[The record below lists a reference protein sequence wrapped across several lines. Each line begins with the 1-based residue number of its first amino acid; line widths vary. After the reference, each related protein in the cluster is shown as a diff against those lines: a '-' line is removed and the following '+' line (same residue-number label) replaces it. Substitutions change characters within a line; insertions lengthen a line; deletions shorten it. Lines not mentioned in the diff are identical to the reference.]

1 MDWNVARLRAPPAPT
16 PGGVAFTALCGH
28 GKAGYGSGVGSLRE
42 FTNPALALPPPVGGL
57 ADVVFQHAQDDPHY
71 VALGRKDE
79 HGEWR
84 DVTSAEFRDEVLAL
98 AKGLLA
104 QGIRFGDRVAI
115 MSRTRYEWTLFDYAL
130 WTIGAQVVPVY
141 PTSSAEQ
148 CFWMLYDA
156 ECTAAVVEH
165 EDHAMTIATVIDRL
179 PQLRRLWQLDSGC
192 VQELYDAGAAIEDEV
207 VHRHR
212 EAVTPDSTA
221 TIIYTSGTTGRPK
234 GCVVSHGNF
243 MFEADTVIERWEPV
257 FHSRKGDEAAT
268 LLFLPL
274 AHVFGRMVQI
284 AAIRGKVRFG
294 HQPQLHA
301 SALLPDLQAFRP
313 TFFLAVPY
321 IFEKVYGAA
330 RRKAEREGRAGP
342 FEKAVD
348 VAVQYAEAVEAKAW
362 GTGPGPSAGLRMQ
375 HQLFEK
381 LVYGKL
387 RAAMGG
393 RVRQAMSG
401 GSAMD
406 RRLGLFFA
414 GAGVQIYEGYGLTE
428 TTAAATAN
436 PPGRT
441 RYGTVGQA
449 IPGMTVHIA
458 DDGEI
463 WLRGDNVFQGYLNN
477 PKATDETLH
486 DGWLATGDLG
496 ALDEDGYLTITGR
509 KKEILVTSGGKSV
522 APGLLEE
529 RVRDHPLVHQCL
541 LVGNDRPFVAAL
553 VTLDH
558 EAVEHWL
565 QMRGKPQMTPAEL
578 VRDADLEAE
587 VRRAVVA
594 ANTLVSKAESIRTFR
609 ILGQPFSEEHGLL
622 TPSLKL
628 KRKAIENAYANE
640 VEALYRS

>member
-1 MDWNVARLRAPPAPT
+1 M
-16 PGGVAFTALCGH
+16 
-28 GKAGYGSGVGSLRE
+28 RE
-42 FTNPALALPPPVGGL
+42 FTNPPLASAPPVGGL
-57 ADVVFQHAQDDPHY
+57 ADAVFEYAQDDPEFI
-71 VALGRKDE
+71 ALGRKDE
-79 HGEWR
+79 RGEWR

-130 WTIGAQVVPVY
+130 WTIGAQVVPLY

-156 ECTAAVVEH
+156 QVTAAVVEH

-179 PQLRRLWQLDSGC
+179 PQLRRLWQLDAGA
-192 VQELYDAGAAIEDEV
+192 VEELYESGAHLDDEV

-212 EAVTPDSTA
+212 RAVTPESIA

-234 GCVVSHGNF
+234 GCVISHANF
-243 MFEADTVIERWEPV
+243 MFESDTVIDRWAPLFTPRRGEVP
-257 FHSRKGDEAAT
+257 AT

-274 AHVFGRMVQI
+274 AHVFGRMVQV
-284 AAIRGKVRFG
+284 AGIRGKVKFG
-294 HQPQLHA
+294 HQPALNA
-301 SALLPDLQAFRP
+301 AVLLPDLAAFRP

-321 IFEKVYGAA
+321 IFEKVFNAS
-330 RRKAEREGRAGP
+330 RRKAEREDRTGP
-342 FEKAVD
+342 FEKAVE
-348 VAVQYAEAVEAKAW
+348 VAVKYADAMEARAW
-362 GTGPGPSAGLRMQ
+362 GIGPGPSAALRMQ
-375 HQLFEK
+375 HQFFDK
-381 LVYGKL
+381 VVYAKI
-387 RAAMGG
+387 REAMGG
-393 RVRQAMSG
+393 RIKYAMSG

-414 GAGVQIYEGYGLTE
+414 GAGVHIFEGYGLTE

-436 PPGRT
+436 PPERT

-449 IPGMTVHIA
+449 IPGMSVHIA
-458 DDGEI
+458 EDGEI
-463 WLRGDNVFQGYLNN
+463 WLRGPNVFQGYLNN

-522 APGLLEE
+522 SPGILEE
-529 RVRDHPLVHQCL
+529 RVRDHPLVAQCIV
-541 LVGNDRPFVAAL
+541 VGNDRPYIAAL
-553 VTLDH
+553 VTLDG

-565 QMRGKPQMTPAEL
+565 QMRGKPRLQPAEL
-578 VRDADLEAE
+578 VRDPELETE

-594 ANTLVSKAESIRTFR
+594 ANTLVSQAESIRTFR
-609 ILGQPFSEEHGLL
+609 ILAHQFTEEHGLL

-628 KRKAIENAYANE
+628 KRKAIEKTYAKE
-640 VEALYRS
+640 VEALYQA